1 MAKFPLSDTVALSI
15 PGIAVVE
22 VELLLFKDKLNG
34 YHPNYA
40 QYELCSVDSKRQDHS

>member
-1 MAKFPLSDTVALSI
+1 VNSFFALTVFRPVEESISHFLAELRSRI

-22 VELLLFKDKLNG
+22 VELLFEDKLNG

-40 QYELCSVDSKRQDHS
+40 QY